1 MGVIMLTGSNNKILN
16 NYKKVD
22 TDYLFFYQ
30 RWQEM
35 LDSRTLDMYQYNILN
50 SCVACHELFDVIEK
64 TLSGLLTARQN
75 IDDVKAEA
83 LEIVQNDDILGK
95 YNKPLHNTLL
105 RILGSKVESK
115 SRGETIE
122 DRSGLFY
129 SSLNRLKYQLLTPI
143 KILKIKYF
151 NYILTELKIDI
162 DNQNYKQ
169 IERHMGMLISQ
180 CIFVGWSAK
189 GLVRLL
195 DNLEGSA
202 NKEDKWKCF
211 SENLLAKP
219 NKKHLVY
226 YSIKIETRQGIS
238 SESIREV
245 ISSLNLN
252 LKKGNDIIIDNQNN
266 KINSKFDPDSYY
278 IIIDIKSTDLYSAAL
293 TAINALNSRL
303 SVASFYNIINPWI
316 ANSPNIVVYDVEN
329 DIIES
334 FKITDIFKTY
344 DYIDSNNNVFQDKKN
359 ILNDNSKDHIMK
371 KLQAAFAY
379 TNLSRSSIFQET
391 KYISLWIAMESLMRT
406 GQYSDI
412 ISHIKCVLPEILCIR
427 YLYRIIRNFSEDCI
441 RCGFKHDDKLSIN
454 MEISDKKQLVS
465 KLISIFRNGDQYEIL
480 KTNCYNRNELLHYRC
495 EEIHIILNN
504 SNIILEKFEHFTK
517 KVRWHI
523 QRLYRIRNEI
533 THSAFQEDRSLII
546 YIEHLYSYLSQVISE
561 IIYYIEHK
569 NVDSVEEAFSILS
582 DSYHTYITLLKEDQH
597 VPIQDILPDGIIDI
611 IG

>member
-1 MGVIMLTGSNNKILN
+1 
-16 NYKKVD
+16 
-22 TDYLFFYQ
+22 
-30 RWQEM
+30 
-35 LDSRTLDMYQYNILN
+35 
-50 SCVACHELFDVIEK
+50 
-64 TLSGLLTARQN
+64 
-75 IDDVKAEA
+75 
-83 LEIVQNDDILGK
+83 
-95 YNKPLHNTLL
+95 
-105 RILGSKVESK
+105 
-115 SRGETIE
+115 
-122 DRSGLFY
+122 
-129 SSLNRLKYQLLTPI
+129 
-143 KILKIKYF
+143 
-151 NYILTELKIDI
+151 
-162 DNQNYKQ
+162 
-169 IERHMGMLISQ
+169 
-180 CIFVGWSAK
+180 
-189 GLVRLL
+189 
-195 DNLEGSA
+195 
-202 NKEDKWKCF
+202 
-211 SENLLAKP
+211 
-219 NKKHLVY
+219 
-226 YSIKIETRQGIS
+226 
-238 SESIREV
+238 
-245 ISSLNLN
+245 
-252 LKKGNDIIIDNQNN
+252 
-266 KINSKFDPDSYY
+266 
-278 IIIDIKSTDLYSAAL
+278 
-293 TAINALNSRL
+293 
-303 SVASFYNIINPWI
+303 
-316 ANSPNIVVYDVEN
+316 
-329 DIIES
+329 
-334 FKITDIFKTY
+334 
-344 DYIDSNNNVFQDKKN
+344 
-359 ILNDNSKDHIMK
+359 
-371 KLQAAFAY
+371 
-379 TNLSRSSIFQET
+379 
-391 KYISLWIAMESLMRT
+391 MESLMRT